1 MSIKWPN
8 DVLLGGRKLCG
19 ILTEGCT
26 TPGGFC
32 VVMGMGVNVN
42 TPEFPPE
49 LRDIAASLYLASGR
63 KWDIGEFSAR
73 LIESLDKMYALW
85 LKDPEAFLE
94 EYRARC
100 ATVGCDVTYT
110 RSDTVY
116 NARAVGIDG
125 DYALIVER
133 GGERET
139 IRFGEVSVRKRT
151 DMP

>member
-1 MSIKWPN
+1 M
-8 DVLLGGRKLCG
+8 
-19 ILTEGCT
+19 
-26 TPGGFC
+26 
-32 VVMGMGVNVN
+32 
-42 TPEFPPE
+42 
-49 LRDIAASLYLASGR
+49 
-63 KWDIGEFSAR
+63 
-73 LIESLDKMYALW
+73 
-85 LKDPEAFLE
+85 
-94 EYRARC
+94 
-100 ATVGCDVTYT
+100 TYT

>member
-1 MSIKWPN
+1 
-8 DVLLGGRKLCG
+8 
-19 ILTEGCT
+19 
-26 TPGGFC
+26 
-32 VVMGMGVNVN
+32 MGMGVNVN

-133 GGERET
+133 GVERET

-151 DMP
+151 DIS

>member
-1 MSIKWPN
+1 MH
-8 DVLLGGRKLCG
+8 
-19 ILTEGCT
+19 
-26 TPGGFC
+26 
-32 VVMGMGVNVN
+32 
-42 TPEFPPE
+42 
-49 LRDIAASLYLASGR
+49 SGS
-63 KWDIGEFSAR
+63 KT
-73 LIESLDKMYALW
+73 
-85 LKDPEAFLE
+85 PEAFLE
-94 EYRARC
+94 EYLRPAARP
-100 ATVGCDVTYT
+100 VGCDVTYT